1 MNDTSTGS
9 NPGTARRMAM
19 ALIVA
24 TILLCGST
32 IIGAV
37 RLVQLFEDEKAAQKA
52 YQDKLA
58 AVMLIHESVMDL
70 QGYVLGGD
78 TRLTSRIS
86 DESSEFNTLQRNHPG
101 DKDFQKMDEAF
112 HMWHQMLAQPMM
124 QKRHDFDTSALN
136 FSEMGIAY
144 IQGNAPMHERRL
156 AEISAQTLTEA
167 KDAID
172 AAHARISGTL
182 YSSIGITVLLGLS
195 AVALALMIWKTET

>member
-1 MNDTSTGS
+1 MNDTSAGTA
-9 NPGTARRMAM
+9 PGTVRRLAM
-19 ALIVA
+19 ALLVI
-24 TILLCGST
+24 TLLLCVAV
-32 IIGAV
+32 IFGAV
-37 RLVQLFEDEKAAQKA
+37 RFVQLFEDEKTAQKA

-112 HMWHQMLAQPMM
+112 HMWQQTLAQPMM

-144 IQGNAPMHERRL
+144 IQGNAPMHQRRL
-156 AEISAQTLTEA
+156 AEISTQTLTEA
-167 KDAID
+167 RDAID
-172 AAHARISGTL
+172 AAHAKISGTL
-182 YSSIGITVLLGLS
+182 YASIGITVLLGLS
-195 AVALALMIWKTET
+195 AVVLALMVGKRN